1 MAKKDYQ
8 PVTSD
13 LKFLTLQTNDGGYEC
28 TESEAHRGAGC
39 KGGCDTRRKVSLA
52 YDGHRQ
58 FPHVRLLGNLPH
70 QTEFTKDDLLTFAR
84 DVLRAFGPEPLPKG
98 LDSATY
104 GGD

>member
-1 MAKKDYQ
+1 MAKDYE
-8 PVTSD
+8 PVSSA
-13 LKFLTLQTNDGGYEC
+13 LKFITLQTNEGVYTCDNPEHP
-28 TESEAHRGAGC
+28 S
-39 KGGCDTRRKVSLA
+39 CDTRRKVSLA
-52 YDGHRQ
+52 YDGWAQ